1 MSTKKKRN
9 YTAEFK
15 AKVALCAMKGD
26 ITINEVSSKYG
37 VHSTQINRWK
47 NQALGSLKTSF
58 SAKQEKA
65 EQNEQQLIDTL
76 YKKIGELSCENEFLK
91 KSVWK

>member
-1 MSTKKKRN
+1 MFDVR
-9 YTAEFK
+9 
-15 AKVALCAMKGD
+15 
-26 ITINEVSSKYG
+26 
-37 VHSTQINRWK
+37 
-47 NQALGSLKTSF
+47 SLKTSF

>member
-15 AKVALCAMKGD
+15 AKVALCAIKGD

-76 YKKIGELSCENEFLK
+76 YTDDH
-91 KSVWK
+91 